1 MTMCT
6 MAVRTAAA
14 MSLIFAASFSPA
26 ETTSPPP
33 ASPAPASPAHASASA
48 AAELD
53 KHLTGLSSWA
63 ADFTQTIDDGHGNVQ
78 RSAAGRLFL
87 QRPGKF
93 RWDYT
98 QPSEQLVLADGR
110 QIWFY
115 DKDLAQ
121 ANVRDMDTS
130 LASTPASLLSGS
142 GSVSTQFNVTAL
154 PASGGLQWYQLIPK
168 HADTDFQVVRIGF
181 DKGDLR
187 SMFLADKLNQI
198 TQLTFSNS
206 KRNIVIAAGSVF
218 VRAAAGS
225 RCDRTRRQV
234 RTNDG
239 TYRPLADRLR
249 PQSLDEY
256 VGQSHLLGVGAP
268 LRRALESG
276 RPHSMI
282 LWGPPGT
289 GKTTLA
295 RLVASGAHAEFIA
308 LSAVLAG
315 IKDIRAVVEQARSLR
330 GTRDTVLF
338 LDEVHRFNKS
348 QQDTFLPYV
357 EDGTLIFVGAT
368 TENPSFEVNNA
379 LLSRARVYVL
389 KPLEAAD
396 LAKLLDRALQDP
408 ERGLGQLKLQ
418 IDDGARELLLA
429 AADGDARRMLNLL
442 ETAADL
448 SSAEE
453 AGRRLDVDTMR
464 AVIGST
470 YVRFDKGGENFYDQI
485 SALHKSVRGSDPDAA
500 LYWLCRMLA
509 GGCDPLYIARRALR
523 MASEDI
529 GNADPRAL
537 TLALEACSVY
547 ERLGSPEGELAIAQ
561 AVVFMAC
568 AAKSNAVYTAYKAAA
583 EDAAGLGSLEVPLHL
598 RNAPTRLMKEIGY
611 GKGYRYAHDEPGG
624 YAAGERYFPDE
635 MPDRRYY
642 VPAPRGL
649 EIKIGEALNARRERD
664 ARARGAGG

>member
-1 MTMCT
+1 
-6 MAVRTAAA
+6 V
-14 MSLIFAASFSPA
+14 
-26 ETTSPPP
+26 
-33 ASPAPASPAHASASA
+33 
-48 AAELD
+48 
-53 KHLTGLSSWA
+53 TG
-63 ADFTQTIDDGHGNVQ
+63 
-78 RSAAGRLFL
+78 R
-87 QRPGKF
+87 
-93 RWDYT
+93 
-98 QPSEQLVLADGR
+98 E
-110 QIWFY
+110 
-115 DKDLAQ
+115 
-121 ANVRDMDTS
+121 
-130 LASTPASLLSGS
+130 
-142 GSVSTQFNVTAL
+142 
-154 PASGGLQWYQLIPK
+154 
-168 HADTDFQVVRIGF
+168 
-181 DKGDLR
+181 
-187 SMFLADKLNQI
+187 
-198 TQLTFSNS
+198 
-206 KRNIVIAAGSVF
+206 
-218 VRAAAGS
+218 
-225 RCDRTRRQV
+225 
-234 RTNDG
+234 G

-249 PQSLDEY
+249 PQTLDEY
-256 VGQSHLLGVGAP
+256 VGQSHLLGAGAP

-295 RLVASGAHAEFIA
+295 RLVANSSHAEFIA

-389 KPLEAAD
+389 KSLDAAD
-396 LAKLLDRALQDP
+396 LAKLLDRALTDR
-408 ERGLGQLKLQ
+408 ERGLGQLDLQ
-418 IDDGARELLLA
+418 IDAGARELLLA

-448 SSAEE
+448 SSPADT
-453 AGRRLDVDTMR
+453 GRRLDVDTMR

-537 TLALEACSVY
+537 TMALEACAVY

-561 AVVFMAC
+561 AIVFMAC

-624 YAAGERYFPDE
+624 YAAGERYFPDA

-649 EIKIGEALNARRERD
+649 EIKIGEALKQRRERD
-664 ARARGAGG
+664 RQAQGVGGT

>member
-1 MTMCT
+1 MDSPT
-6 MAVRTAAA
+6 TA
-14 MSLIFAASFSPA
+14 
-26 ETTSPPP
+26 
-33 ASPAPASPAHASASA
+33 
-48 AAELD
+48 
-53 KHLTGLSSWA
+53 
-63 ADFTQTIDDGHGNVQ
+63 
-78 RSAAGRLFL
+78 
-87 QRPGKF
+87 
-93 RWDYT
+93 
-98 QPSEQLVLADGR
+98 
-110 QIWFY
+110 
-115 DKDLAQ
+115 
-121 ANVRDMDTS
+121 
-130 LASTPASLLSGS
+130 
-142 GSVSTQFNVTAL
+142 
-154 PASGGLQWYQLIPK
+154 
-168 HADTDFQVVRIGF
+168 
-181 DKGDLR
+181 
-187 SMFLADKLNQI
+187 
-198 TQLTFSNS
+198 
-206 KRNIVIAAGSVF
+206 
-218 VRAAAGS
+218 
-225 RCDRTRRQV
+225 
-234 RTNDG
+234 G

-249 PQSLDEY
+249 PRSLDEY
-256 VGQSHLLGVGAP
+256 VGQSHLLGAGAP

-295 RLVASGAHAEFIA
+295 RLVATGAQAEFIA

-315 IKDIRAVVEQARSLR
+315 IKDIRAVVEQAKALR

-389 KPLEAAD
+389 KSLDAAD
-396 LAKLLDRALQDP
+396 LEKLLERALTDQ
-408 ERGLGQLKLQ
+408 ERGLGKLNLQ
-418 IDDGARELLLA
+418 IDAGATELLLA

-448 SSAEE
+448 SSPQGT
-453 AGRRLDVDTMR
+453 GRHLDVDTVR

-537 TLALEACSVY
+537 TLALEACAVY

-561 AVVFMAC
+561 AIVFMAC
-568 AAKSNAVYTAYKAAA
+568 AAKSNAVYTAYQAAA
-583 EDAAGLGSLEVPLHL
+583 EDAGRLGSLEVPLHL

-624 YAAGERYFPDE
+624 YA
-635 MPDRRYY
+635 
-642 VPAPRGL
+642 
-649 EIKIGEALNARRERD
+649 
-664 ARARGAGG
+664 